1 MSLNLRLRIQNFKS
15 YADTGS
21 LDLRPLTLIFGK
33 NSAGKSAVIQ
43 ALNSLST
50 SNLVKPMRDGFLD
63 QRSKSQL
70 SFYGE
75 TWDLGDFSR
84 VVHKRDLGSDIG
96 FEFGLKFIGEDMR
109 SVFRDLKAKKLN
121 NLKAQVHE
129 LKEQIGIPLSLKMQF
144 STPGKLRRLSITSPN
159 GIAVSSFISTSMSA
173 RSPALVPKDDP
184 EAYGPMVMGLLRENR
199 RLAETFAKEIQK
211 FWFERNKL
219 NNLPLDAPILDTK
232 SKYTNPASIRWEKHK
247 LRRQAE
253 WLTSLDEIQW
263 IMEFNGPEDFLERC
277 SEEQFIEFIGSELIS
292 RREILTLD
300 RIDRLLY
307 RQLMDEWKLPKLD
320 LCLEPLP
327 RELSK
332 AITQHNKKARNAS
345 GFVIDKE
352 NSDLFVM
359 DHQFVMDC
367 FKNISEKWQADYWA
381 RKLDGIRLLVVLSS
395 TPYIFPIDMTSDT
408 PRFLSDDPVG
418 EFGRGLR
425 HEFNSLAFLAK
436 IIAKGFDALRE
447 ELRSVKHIPAFRGN
461 PRRTIDRD
469 SRDEI
474 AKSLDRLTKVEIK
487 RLNSAL
493 KLIGWSQDFDLII
506 ESDSGENRKIPRL
519 TDFTKSSGRRKKN
532 FETLADVGFGFSQLF
547 PIVENAIS
555 DTPQSFL
562 VEEPEVHLHPS
573 LQGDLIDL
581 IARNSLACTEIP
593 FAKESS
599 DSPLGNKHKWFIET
613 HSEYMLRRVQKL
625 IAKGLIDSKQVAVY
639 FCDID
644 EQGER
649 LIREIKLGSKG
660 QMLTPWPNDFI
671 ETDLEVQNARDVSN
685 DQPEISRD

>member
-1 MSLNLRLRIQNFKS
+1 MRLRIQNFKS
-15 YADTGS
+15 YSDTGF
-21 LDLRPLTLIFGK
+21 LDLKPLTLIFGK

-50 SNLVKPMRDGFLD
+50 SNLVRPIREGFLD
-63 QRSKSQL
+63 PQRSKCQL

-84 VVHKRDLGSDIG
+84 VVHKRDLGSDLG
-96 FEFGLKFIGEDMR
+96 FEFGLKLIGEEMR
-109 SVFRDLKAKKLN
+109 GVYRDLRAKKLN
-121 NLKAQVHE
+121 NLKAQLHE
-129 LKEQIGIPLSLKMQF
+129 LKEQRGIPFSIKMQF
-144 STPGKLRRLSITSPN
+144 SNPGRLRQLSITSLN
-159 GIAVSSFISTSMSA
+159 GIAIGSFVRTSMSA

-184 EAYGPMVMGLLRENR
+184 EVYGPMVMGILRDNR
-199 RLAETFAKEIQK
+199 KLAEFFAKEIQK
-211 FWFERNKL
+211 IWFELNKL
-219 NNLPLDAPILDTK
+219 NNSPIPDAE
-232 SKYTNPASIRWEKHK
+232 SNYNNPASIRWEKTK
-247 LRRQAE
+247 LRRRAE
-253 WLTSLDEIQW
+253 WLTSLEDIQW
-263 IMEFNGPEDFLERC
+263 IMKFDGPEDFLERC
-277 SEEQFIEFIGSELIS
+277 SEQQFIEFLGSEPMS
-292 RREILTLD
+292 RRESQALD
-300 RIDRLLY
+300 RIDRQLY
-307 RQLMDEWKLPKLD
+307 RQLMEEWELPKLD
-320 LCLEPLP
+320 LRLEPLP
-327 RELSK
+327 IEFSK
-332 AITQHNKKARNAS
+332 AVTLHNRKARAAS
-345 GFVIDKE
+345 GFIIDRE
-352 NSDLFVM
+352 NSDLFLI
-359 DHQFVMDC
+359 DHRFVVDC
-367 FKNISEKWQADYWA
+367 FKNIPNKQQADYWS

-395 TPYIFPIDMTSDT
+395 SPYIFPIDVTSDT
-408 PRFLSDDPVG
+408 PQFLSDDPVS
-418 EFGRGLR
+418 EYLRGWN
-425 HEFNSLAFLAK
+425 HEFNSVSFLAG
-436 IIAKGFDALRE
+436 IISKAFDTLRD
-447 ELRSVKHIPAFRGN
+447 ELRSIKHVPAFRGN

-474 AKSLDRLTKVEIK
+474 AKSLDRLTKVELK
-487 RLNSAL
+487 KLNSAL

-506 ESDSGENRKIPRL
+506 ESESGENRKIPRL
-519 TDFTKSSGRRKKN
+519 TDFSKNSGRKKKN

-555 DTPQSFL
+555 DKPQSFL

-573 LQGDLIDL
+573 LQGDLIEL

-644 EQGER
+644 DQGER

-671 ETDLEVQNARDVSN
+671 ETGLEAQGARDVAN
-685 DQPEISRD
+685 DQPEPDRD